1 VADALIEAILCMAYN
16 TFSMQFASTRGTARL
31 AMAQAGRQE
40 GLCDCKG
47 HASGDQDSLH
57 PCAARMAQR
66 RWETEAVARTGHG
79 PAKPLDS
86 PDMLVSIRA
95 PALARG
101 AGGGALPT
109 AHITV
114 RVSRR
119 EALPL
124 GAADMIW

>member
-1 VADALIEAILCMAYN
+1 VHGIQYLFDAICVYQRHGKTGN
-16 TFSMQFASTRGTARL
+16 GT
-31 AMAQAGRQE
+31 GRQE